1 VPDSPI
7 VGARE
12 ETEMAKPSM
21 IFEPFQIKSIKLK
34 NRIGLAPML
43 NMPGVWTSF
52 SITDETIAWFEAR
65 ARGGAGLI
73 MTGSFAPPIVALPG
87 RKEGFARL
95 AEVIHSH
102 GARLGVQVALGG
114 PMTGTGPSLPPYPS
128 ELDAK
133 QAIMDLLTMGSGL
146 LAGGEP
152 HALSVEEI
160 EAHVQALADTAAT
173 LKEAGV
179 DCVELHCAHGGATLC
194 CSFISPFYNRRE
206 DQYGGS
212 WENRLRFPTD
222 ALKRMRE
229 AVGEDYPLLVRI
241 SADELLGDKG
251 ITIDDTTRYIVPAL
265 EEAGADCIDVSQGS
279 ITHSPEGI
287 EIPLY
292 YPRGCFI
299 HLAEAVKQVTRL
311 PVIGV
316 GRIVDLEMAEDFLQA
331 GKADLI
337 YMGRQLTADPE
348 TPKKYLEGRPE
359 DVRKCVA
366 CVEGCGTPCS
376 INYDMAPNAIP
387 LTPAQMPRRV
397 LVIGGG
403 VAGMEAARVAAER
416 GHCVTLTEKRS
427 ELGGMVAALALE
439 PLTAEFGNLIDYLT
453 VQLEKLGVEVM
464 LSREAGL
471 AEVDELNPDVV
482 IAATGSS
489 MIIPEVAMGKPRVID
504 HIEALRKR
512 QEIGRRVVVWGLAYG
527 AELAI
532 SLAEE
537 GREVVLIGEGSE
549 KTLGGHA
556 SNFRRWWVLRKLAE
570 INPAR
575 GTPDAQKLSNPKVL
589 SNVRV
594 KEITSE
600 GITLTEEGG
609 DPQVLPYDA
618 LIISRGRERN
628 NALSEQLR
636 ARATEV
642 HEIGDCA
649 SVGDIQKAISRAN
662 EVARAI

>member
-1 VPDSPI
+1 
-7 VGARE
+7 
-12 ETEMAKPSM
+12 M
-21 IFEPFQIKSIKLK
+21 KLP
-34 NRIGLAPML
+34 NRIGLAPLL

-73 MTGSFAPPIVALPG
+73 MTGSFAPPMFAIPG
-87 RKEGFARL
+87 LKEGFARL

-102 GARLGVQVALGG
+102 GAKLGVQIVSGG
-114 PMTGTGPSLPPYPS
+114 PLTGTGPSLPPYPN

-133 QAIMDLLTMGSGL
+133 QAIMDLLKMD
-146 LAGGEP
+146 GGVLPKPTEP

-160 EAHVQALADTAAT
+160 EGHVQAFADTTAI

-241 SADELLGDKG
+241 SADELLGEKG
-251 ITIDDTTRYIVPAL
+251 ITIEDTTRYLVPAF

-279 ITHSPEGI
+279 ILHSPEGI

-299 HLAEAVKQVTRL
+299 HLAEAVKKVTSL

-316 GRIVDLEMAEDFLQA
+316 GRIVELEMAEDFLQE

-337 YMGRQLTADPE
+337 YLGRQLTADPE

-376 INYDMAPNAIP
+376 INYDMAPGAIP
-387 LTPAQMPRRV
+387 LTPAETQRRV
-397 LVIGGG
+397 VVIGGG
-403 VAGMEAARVAAER
+403 VAGMEAARVAAMR
-416 GHCVTLTEKRS
+416 GHRVTLIEKRS

-439 PLTAEFGNLIDYLT
+439 PLTAEFANLVEYLE
-453 VQLEKLGVEVM
+453 VQIEKLGVEVRR
-464 LSREAGL
+464 STEAGL
-471 AEVDELNPDVV
+471 AEVDELEPDVV
-482 IAATGSS
+482 VMATGSS
-489 MIIPEVAMGKPRVID
+489 MIIPEVARGKRGVID
-504 HIEALRKR
+504 HIAALRSRK
-512 QEIGRRVVVWGLAYG
+512 EIGDRVVVWGLTYG

-537 GREVVLIGEGSE
+537 GREVTLIGEGGE
-549 KTLGGHA
+549 KTLGGHS
-556 SNFRRWWVLRKLAE
+556 SNFRRWWILRKLADVAT
-570 INPAR
+570 AR
-575 GTPDAQKLSNPKVL
+575 GTPEAQRLSNPSVL
-589 SNVRV
+589 SDV
-594 KEITSE
+594 KVEGIGSE
-600 GITLTEEGG
+600 GIEIADEKGATR
-609 DPQVLPYDA
+609 VLPYDT
-618 LIISRGRERN
+618 LVISRGRERD
-628 NALSEQLR
+628 NALSEQLQGR
-636 ARATEV
+636 AAEL
-642 HEIGDCA
+642 HEIGDCS
-649 SVGDIQKAISRAN
+649 SVGDIAKAIASAN
-662 EVARAI
+662 EVARTI

>member
-1 VPDSPI
+1 
-7 VGARE
+7 
-12 ETEMAKPSM
+12 MAKPSM
-21 IFEPFQIKSIKLK
+21 LFEPFQIKSMKLK
-34 NRIGLAPML
+34 NRIGLAPLL

-73 MTGSFAPPIVALPG
+73 MTGSFAPPMVAIPG
-87 RKEGFARL
+87 WKERFAKL
-95 AEVIHSH
+95 AEVMHSH
-102 GARLGVQVALGG
+102 GARLGVQIVSGG
-114 PMTGTGPSLPPYPS
+114 PLTGTGPSLPPYPN

-133 QAIMDLLTMGSGL
+133 QAIMDLLKMGSGL
-146 LAGGEP
+146 PAPAEP
-152 HALSVEEI
+152 QALSVEEI
-160 EAHVQALADTAAT
+160 EAHVQAFADTAAI

-222 ALKRMRE
+222 TLKRMRE

-279 ITHSPEGI
+279 ILHSPEGI

-316 GRIVDLEMAEDFLQA
+316 GRIVELEMAEDFLQE

-337 YMGRQLTADPE
+337 YLGRQLTADPE

-359 DVRKCVA
+359 DVLKCVA

-376 INYDMAPNAIP
+376 INYEMAPNAIP
-387 LTPAQMPRRV
+387 LTSAQTPRRV

-403 VAGMEAARVAAER
+403 VAGMEAARVAAQR
-416 GHCVTLTEKRS
+416 GHRVSLIEKRS

-439 PLTAEFGNLIDYLT
+439 PLTAEFGNLIEYLA
-453 VQLEKLGVEVM
+453 VQLEKLGVEVR

-482 IAATGSS
+482 ITATGSS
-489 MIIPEVAMGKPRVID
+489 MIIPEVAKGRPGVMD

-512 QEIGRRVVVWGLAYG
+512 KEIGHRVVVWGLAYG

-556 SNFRRWWVLRKLAE
+556 SNFRRWWILRKLAD

-575 GTPDAQKLSNPKVL
+575 GTPEAQRLSNPKVL

-594 KEITSE
+594 EEITSE
-600 GITLTEEGG
+600 GIALTDEGG
-609 DPQVLPYDA
+609 DPQVLPYDV

-628 NALSEQLR
+628 NALSGQLQ

>member
-1 VPDSPI
+1 
-7 VGARE
+7 
-12 ETEMAKPSM
+12 MAKPQM
-21 IFEPFQIKSIKLK
+21 IFEPFRIKSMKLT

-52 SITDETIAWFEAR
+52 SITEETIAWFEAR

-73 MTGSFAPPIVALPG
+73 MTGTFAPPMFGIPG
-87 RKEGFARL
+87 LKERFVTL
-95 AEVIHSH
+95 AEVMHSH
-102 GARLGVQVALGG
+102 GARLGVQIGSGG
-114 PMTGTGPSLPPYPS
+114 PLLGTGPSLPPYPT

-133 QAIMDLLTMGSGL
+133 QAIMDLLTMKSGL
-146 LAGGEP
+146 PVPAEP

-160 EAHVQALADTAAT
+160 EGHVQAFADTAAL

-194 CSFISPFYNRRE
+194 CSFISPYYNRRE
-206 DQYGGS
+206 DRYGGS

-241 SADELLGDKG
+241 SADELLGEKG
-251 ITIDDTTRYIVPAL
+251 ITIDDTTEYVVPAL

-279 ITHSPEGI
+279 ILHSPEGI

-299 HLAEAVKQVTRL
+299 HLAEAVKKATRL

-316 GRIVDLEMAEDFLQA
+316 GRIVELEMAEDFLRE

-337 YMGRQLTADPE
+337 YLGRQLTADPD

-376 INYDMAPNAIP
+376 INYEMTPGVTP
-387 LTPAQMPRRV
+387 LMPAETPRKI
-397 LVIGGG
+397 LVVGGG

-416 GHCVTLTEKRS
+416 GHHVTLIEKRS

-439 PLTAEFGNLIDYLT
+439 PLTAEFANLIDYLT
-453 VQLEKLGVEVM
+453 VQLEKLGVDVR
-464 LSREAGL
+464 LATEAGP
-471 AEVDELNPDVV
+471 AEVGELSPDVV
-482 IAATGSS
+482 VMATGSS
-489 MIIPEVAMGKPRVID
+489 MIIPEIAASRPGVMD

-512 QEIGRRVVVWGLAYG
+512 KEIGHRVVVWGFTYG

-537 GREVVLIGEGSE
+537 GKEVVLIGEGSE

-556 SNFRRWWVLRKLAE
+556 SNFRRWWILRKLADV
-570 INPAR
+570 NTAR
-575 GTPDAQKLSNPKVL
+575 GTPEAQRVGNPKVL
-589 SNVRV
+589 PKVRV
-594 KEITSE
+594 EEITSE
-600 GITLTEEGG
+600 GIALTDAGG
-609 DPQVLPYDA
+609 DKQILPYDV
-618 LIISRGRERN
+618 LIISRGRKRN
-628 NALSEQLR
+628 NALSAKLEGR
-636 ARATEV
+636 GPEV
-642 HEIGDCA
+642 HEIGDCS
-649 SVGDIQKAISRAN
+649 SVGDIQKAISSAN

>member
-1 VPDSPI
+1 
-7 VGARE
+7 
-12 ETEMAKPSM
+12 MAKPRM
-21 IFEPFQIKSIKLK
+21 LFEPFQIKSMTLK
-34 NRIGLAPML
+34 NRIGLAPLL

-65 ARGGAGLI
+65 AKGGAALI
-73 MTGSFAPPIVALPG
+73 MTGSFAPPMFAIPG
-87 RKEGFARL
+87 LEEGFARL

-102 GARLGVQVALGG
+102 GASLGVQIVAGG
-114 PMTGTGPSLPPYPS
+114 PLTGTGPSLPPYPN

-133 QAIMDLLTMGSGL
+133 QAIMDVLKMD
-146 LAGGEP
+146 GGVLPQPAEP

-160 EAHVQALADTAAT
+160 EGHVQAFADTTAT

-194 CSFISPFYNRRE
+194 CSFISPYYNRRE

-222 ALKRMRE
+222 ALEKMR
-229 AVGEDYPLLVRI
+229 ASVGADYPLLVRI
-241 SADELLGDKG
+241 SADELLGDEG
-251 ITIDDTTRYIVPAL
+251 ITIEDTTRYIVPAL

-279 ITHSPEGI
+279 ILHSPEGI

-299 HLAEAVKQVTRL
+299 HLAEAVKKATRL

-316 GRIVDLEMAEDFLQA
+316 GRIVELEMAEDFLRE

-337 YMGRQLTADPE
+337 YLGRQLTADPD
-348 TPKKYLEGRPE
+348 TPRKYLEGRPE

-376 INYDMAPNAIP
+376 INYDMAPGAIP
-387 LTPAQMPRRV
+387 LDRAEKQRRV

-416 GHCVTLTEKRS
+416 GHRVTLIEKRS

-439 PLTAEFGNLIDYLT
+439 PLTAEFANLIEYLI
-453 VQLEKLGVEVM
+453 VQLEKLGVEVR
-464 LSREAGL
+464 LSTDAGL
-471 AEVDELNPDVV
+471 AEVEEMNPDVV
-482 IAATGSS
+482 IMATGSS
-489 MIIPEVAMGKPRVID
+489 MIIPEVAKGKPGVMD
-504 HIEALRKR
+504 HIQALRSR
-512 QEIGRRVVVWGLAYG
+512 TEIGGRVVVWGMTYG

-537 GREVVLIGEGSE
+537 GREVVLTGEGGE

-556 SNFRRWWVLRKLAE
+556 SNFRRWWIIRKLADV
-570 INPAR
+570 NTAR
-575 GTPDAQKLSNPKVL
+575 GTPEAQRVSNPKVL
-589 SNVRV
+589 SNVRG
-594 KEITSE
+594 KEITAE
-600 GITLTEEGG
+600 GIALRDERGDKEVLAYDTL
-609 DPQVLPYDA
+609 V
-618 LIISRGRERN
+618 ISRGRERD
-628 NALSEQLR
+628 NALTEELQ
-636 ARATEV
+636 AGEAEV
-642 HEIGDCA
+642 HEIGDCS
-649 SVGDIQKAISRAN
+649 SVGDIQKAITSAN